1 MQLMQTIPLFFLKKE
16 NSIVHVSEKFNLF
29 SDFLG
34 LRPSTAKCKIAG
46 IGVLKGV
53 QAVWDLRNEAIKILG
68 IYFSHNQKIEDK
80 ENFYI
85 TY

>member
-1 MQLMQTIPLFFLKKE
+1 MILILKGWKFFSFVAFMQLMQTIPLFFLKKE

-53 QAVWDLRNEAIKILG
+53 QAV
-68 IYFSHNQKIEDK
+68 
-80 ENFYI
+80 
-85 TY
+85 

>member
-53 QAVWDLRNEAIKILG
+53 QAV
-68 IYFSHNQKIEDK
+68 
-80 ENFYI
+80 
-85 TY
+85 